1 VCTHCAYHPCAI
13 PPMCS
18 SSAECSWECSSIGSP
33 ELQALAGFPSFTD
46 KAEDMIECALTVPI
60 THVPYHPCA
69 YHPCALSPMC
79 PITHVPYHP
88 CALSPMCPITHCAT
102 SPMCPITHVPYH
114 PLYHITMGGNIQT
127 NPARGVDTFALALS
141 GVWMRP
147 DCSRLVCGCVQTV
160 VVWCVDVSRL

>member
-88 CALSPMCPITHCAT
+88 
-102 SPMCPITHVPYH
+102 
-114 PLYHITMGGNIQT
+114 LYHITMGGNIQT

-147 DCSRLVCGCVQTV
+147 DCSRLVCGWVQSL
-160 VVWCVDVSRL
+160 VVWCVDASRL